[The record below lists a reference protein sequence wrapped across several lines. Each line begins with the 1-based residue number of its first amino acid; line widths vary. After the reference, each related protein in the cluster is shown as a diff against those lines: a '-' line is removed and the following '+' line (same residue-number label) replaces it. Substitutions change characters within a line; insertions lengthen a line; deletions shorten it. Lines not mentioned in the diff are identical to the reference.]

1 MPRTLLR
8 ARKTP
13 QSAEQRAASAR
24 ALKPEGGQTDRRSRS
39 AAGGTG
45 RHWGQRRSRGRRGA
59 ARGRR
64 GSRCIWPA
72 PGARPERREGWAL
85 WAAGGARAG
94 AGALAPGR
102 LRSPGTGQGWS
113 SERGGET
120 PRLGHGRRGEGPEQK
135 RGFEKARRRRDL
147 NLNVLIKLRRIL
159 LATRRVSAAWARHIA
174 SRRRGSSDR
183 PLGVLQGRQASGRAR
198 DRARPAQ
205 VWEAPWTHAVPP
217 DPARVTR
224 VTVD

>member
-8 ARKTP
+8 APKTP

-39 AAGGTG
+39 VAGGTG
-45 RHWGQRRSRGRRGA
+45 RHGGQRRSRGRRGA
-59 ARGRR
+59 AHGRR

-113 SERGGET
+113 SERGAVR
-120 PRLGHGRRGEGPEQK
+120 PRGWATGVGGKGRNRKE
-135 RGFEKARRRRDL
+135 
-147 NLNVLIKLRRIL
+147 KLRE
-159 LATRRVSAAWARHIA
+159 
-174 SRRRGSSDR
+174 GST
-183 PLGVLQGRQASGRAR
+183 
-198 DRARPAQ
+198 
-205 VWEAPWTHAVPP
+205 ET
-217 DPARVTR
+217 
-224 VTVD
+224 